1 MYFTLILKPL
11 IRFLFGLQASEYRYH
26 TLGIGTLCKTHELE
40 YNFNTEYRYPSL
52 SIDTLLSFETP
63 PGFQNVFTCEYRYPK
78 SSIGTLSCRSAFN
91 AGRKLPNGSIDDL
104 TYQNGWKSVR
114 GYKNKFI
121 KLQQPQ
127 ENYPRAKI
135 KFKSSFELNL
145 QTLVTQI
152 VIFIPIHCLCC
163 VSLIWVKI
171 YPL

>member
-1 MYFTLILKPL
+1 MQKVPAGRLTHQS
-11 IRFLFGLQASEYRYH
+11 QASEYRYH

-40 YNFNTEYRYPSL
+40 YNFNTEYRYPV
-52 SIDTLLSFETP
+52 SFRNTSRIP
-63 PGFQNVFTCEYRYPK
+63 KWFLIFTGEYRYPK
-78 SSIGTLSCRSAFN
+78 SSIDTLSCRSAFN
-91 AGRKLPNGSIDDL
+91 AGRKLLNGSIDDL

-121 KLQQPQ
+121 KLQQQQ
-127 ENYPRAKI
+127 ENHPRAKI

-152 VIFIPIHCLCC
+152 VIFIPIHCLGC
-163 VSLIWVKI
+163 VSLIWAKI

>member
-1 MYFTLILKPL
+1 MSKNEMLQSSAF
-11 IRFLFGLQASEYRYH
+11 QASEYRYH
-26 TLGIGTLCKTHELE
+26 PLGIGTLCKTHELE

-52 SIDTLLSFETP
+52 SI
-63 PGFQNVFTCEYRYPK
+63 EYRYP
-78 SSIGTLSCRSAFN
+78 SIGTLSCTSAFN

-114 GYKNKFI
+114 GYKNKLL
-121 KLQQPQ
+121 KLQQQQ
-127 ENYPRAKI
+127 ENYLRAKI

-152 VIFIPIHCLCC
+152 VIFISIHCLGC
-163 VSLIWVKI
+163 VSLIWGKI